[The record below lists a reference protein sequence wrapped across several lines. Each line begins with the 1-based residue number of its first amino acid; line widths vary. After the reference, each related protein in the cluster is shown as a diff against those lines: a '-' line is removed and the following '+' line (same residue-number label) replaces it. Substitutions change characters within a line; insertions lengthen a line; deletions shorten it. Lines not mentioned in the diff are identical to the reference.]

1 MLFFQEKKNQVVL
14 GALVT
19 MVALAGY
26 LNYIDSNTTESI
38 AISDDG
44 TIIEDV
50 ALETEETEWLTPV
63 FSEADGE
70 VEISSTFDETTTGEV
85 AADGTTTESVGTETE
100 AVSVSETD
108 TQNSEAIFVSAPADL
123 GDNDAYFVDAK
134 LEREQARAKEKDY
147 LLDLTQNETL
157 DSAKR
162 NEAADEIL
170 KIQQRIEKETAAE
183 ALIESKGFKNAYV
196 RIDNE
201 TVDVVVDKSE
211 LSDSEIAQIE
221 DIVKRKTGYDA
232 SQIRIST
239 FKTKE

>member
-14 GALVT
+14 GALVS

-26 LNYIDSNTTESI
+26 LNYIDSNTIESI

-44 TIIEDV
+44 RIIEDIV
-50 ALETEETEWLTPV
+50 LESEGNDWLAPV
-63 FSEADGE
+63 FSETDE
-70 VEISSTFDETTTGEV
+70 EIMISSTYDEALNENDNEG
-85 AADGTTTESVGTETE
+85 
-100 AVSVSETD
+100 
-108 TQNSEAIFVSAPADL
+108 SEAIFVSAAADL
-123 GDNDAYFVDAK
+123 SKNDSYFVDAK
-134 LEREQARAKEKDY
+134 LEREQARAKEKDF
-147 LLDLTQNETL
+147 LLELTENETL
-157 DSAKR
+157 DSSKR

-201 TVDVVVDKSE
+201 TVDVVVDKAE
-211 LSDSEIAQIE
+211 LTDSEIAQIE

>member
-14 GALVT
+14 GALVS

-26 LNYIDSNTTESI
+26 LNYIDSGDSESI
-38 AISDDG
+38 AIADNGQIISDIMVEDN
-44 TIIEDV
+44 IEW
-50 ALETEETEWLTPV
+50 TTPV
-63 FSEADGE
+63 FSETDEE
-70 VEISSTFDETTTGEV
+70 VAISSTYDQGVDRVSTDQ
-85 AADGTTTESVGTETE
+85 ASKES
-100 AVSVSETD
+100 D
-108 TQNSEAIFVSAPADL
+108 AIFVNATTSADSL
-123 GDNDAYFVDAK
+123 NDAYFVDAK
-134 LEREQARAKEKDY
+134 LEREQARAKEKDF
-147 LLDLTQNETL
+147 LLELTSNDSL
-157 DSAKR
+157 DTAKR

-201 TVDVVVDKSE
+201 TVDVVVDKEE
-211 LSDSEIAQIE
+211 LSDAELAQIE

-239 FKTKE
+239 FKVNK

>member
-14 GALVT
+14 GALVS

-26 LNYIDSNTTESI
+26 LNYIDTNNTESM
-38 AISDDG
+38 AISDNG
-44 TIIEDV
+44 QIIEDITV
-50 ALETEETEWLTPV
+50 ETEGTEWLTPV
-63 FSEADGE
+63 FSENDEE
-70 VEISSTFDETTTGEV
+70 VMILGSYDETVTTSTTTDTTTTGV
-85 AADGTTTESVGTETE
+85 
-100 AVSVSETD
+100 TD
-108 TQNSEAIFVSAPADL
+108 SASAGGSEAIFVNANADSTL
-123 GDNDAYFVDAK
+123 NDAYFVDAK
-134 LEREQARAKEKDY
+134 LEREQARAKEKDF
-147 LLDLTQNETL
+147 LMELTANDTL

-196 RIDNE
+196 RIDND
-201 TVDVVVDKSE
+201 TVDVVVDKAE
-211 LSDSEIAQIE
+211 LTDAEIAQIE

-239 FKTKE
+239 FKSK

>member
-1 MLFFQEKKNQVVL
+1 MLFFQVKKNQVVL

-26 LNYIDSNTTESI
+26 LNYIDTSTTESL

-44 TIIEDV
+44 TIITDV
-50 ALETEETEWLTPV
+50 ALEGESTEGEDWLTPV
-63 FSEADGE
+63 FSETDEE
-70 VEISSTFDETTTGEV
+70 VAISSTFDETATEVTT
-85 AADGTTTESVGTETE
+85 DGTTTETGEVVATEGGTE
-100 AVSVSETD
+100 
-108 TQNSEAIFVSAPADL
+108 NSEAIFVSASADL
-123 GDNDAYFVDAK
+123 SDNDAYFVDAK
-134 LEREQARAKEKDY
+134 LEREQARAKEKDF

-239 FKTKE
+239 FKTK

>member
-14 GALVT
+14 GALVS

-26 LNYIDSNTTESI
+26 LNYIDSNKTESI

-44 TIIEDV
+44 TIIEEVVLD
-50 ALETEETEWLTPV
+50 TEGTDWLAPV
-63 FSEADGE
+63 FSETDGE
-70 VEISSTFDETTTGEV
+70 VSISGTFDESAVNSVGVVSEEV
-85 AADGTTTESVGTETE
+85 AAETVATENS
-100 AVSVSETD
+100 SE
-108 TQNSEAIFVSAPADL
+108 NSEAIFVNASAEVS
-123 GDNDAYFVDAK
+123 DNDSYFVDAK
-134 LEREQARAKEKDY
+134 LEREQARAKEKDF
-147 LLDLTQNETL
+147 LLDLTKNETL
-157 DSAKR
+157 DTAKR

-201 TVDVVVDKSE
+201 TVDVVVDKTE

-239 FKTKE
+239 FKTK

>member
-26 LNYIDSNTTESI
+26 LNYIDTSTTESI

-44 TIIEDV
+44 TIITDV
-50 ALETEETEWLTPV
+50 ALEEGIEGEDWLTPV
-63 FSEADGE
+63 FSETEGE
-70 VEISSTFDETTTGEV
+70 VAISSTFDETTSEV
-85 AADGTTTESVGTETE
+85 AMDGTTTGAGEVVATEGGTE
-100 AVSVSETD
+100 
-108 TQNSEAIFVSAPADL
+108 NSEAIFVSASADL
-123 GDNDAYFVDAK
+123 SDNSAYFVDAK
-134 LEREQARAKEKDY
+134 LEREQARAKEKDF
-147 LLDLTQNETL
+147 LLELTKNETL

-239 FKTKE
+239 FKTK

>member
-14 GALVT
+14 GALVS

-26 LNYIDSNTTESI
+26 LNYIDTNTVQSI

-44 TIIEDV
+44 QIIEDIV
-50 ALETEETEWLTPV
+50 LDSEGADWLTPV
-63 FSEADGE
+63 FSETDEE
-70 VEISSTFDETTTGEV
+70 VAISSTFDEVFSEGETQ
-85 AADGTTTESVGTETE
+85 ADS
-100 AVSVSETD
+100 
-108 TQNSEAIFVSAPADL
+108 SEAIFVSATADL
-123 GDNDAYFVDAK
+123 GENDSYFVDAK

-147 LLDLTQNETL
+147 LLELTQNESL
-157 DSAKR
+157 DTVKR

-170 KIQQRIEKETAAE
+170 KIQQRIEKETASE

-196 RIDNE
+196 RIDDE
-201 TVDVVVDKSE
+201 TVDVVVDKEE
-211 LSDSEIAQIE
+211 LTDSEIAQIE

-239 FKTKE
+239 FKTK